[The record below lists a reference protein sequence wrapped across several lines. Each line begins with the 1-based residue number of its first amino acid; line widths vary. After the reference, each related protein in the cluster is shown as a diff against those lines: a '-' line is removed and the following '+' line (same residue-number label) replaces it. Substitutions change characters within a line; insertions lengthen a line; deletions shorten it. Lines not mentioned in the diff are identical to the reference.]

1 MDNALSEL
9 EALKDKHV
17 IFGQKTI
24 ALANEKIFP
33 CHALYLSVLNRSLE
47 VLDGFLLLNKNGNYG
62 CCMALL
68 RIQLDNIL
76 RFYGVLLTK
85 DPHRTANSIRQGKQ
99 LNKIKDKNGK
109 FLKDYYLVKAL
120 SKQNDWVSRV
130 YKLSS
135 GYIHLSD
142 QHVFQMLERTEVAD
156 NGDRNFY
163 IGSDDGHIDDKH
175 KLELV
180 KAFTVITLGIFKL
193 FNEWECLSKGYDESA
208 LEKEYELHV

>member
-1 MDNALSEL
+1 MDNTLSKL
-9 EALKDKHV
+9 EKLKDEHI

-33 CHALYLSVLNRSLE
+33 CDALYLSVLNRSLE
-47 VLDGFLLLNKNGNYG
+47 VLDGFLLLSKNGNYG

-85 DPHRTANSIRQGKQ
+85 DPHRTANSIMQGKQ
-99 LNKIKDKNGK
+99 LNKIKDKKGNL
-109 FLKDYYLVKAL
+109 LKDFYLVDAL
-120 SKQNDWVSRV
+120 SKQNDWVTRV

-142 QHVFQMLERTEVAD
+142 QHIFQMLERTEVVS

-163 IGSDDGHIDDKH
+163 IGSDDEHIGEKH
-175 KLELV
+175 KIELV
-180 KAFTVITLGIFKL
+180 KAFTVITQGIFKL
-193 FNEWECLSKGYDESA
+193 FNEWESISKGYDEVA
-208 LEKEYELHV
+208 LEKEYEVHV